1 MASSFKN
8 ASVTISAIN
17 TDTTFY
23 TASSVLS
30 AVIHGLY
37 IANKHATANVQVTL
51 KVIDSSESNA
61 ERVILHKVPIPPNTT
76 MSLDKPINLE
86 FWLNFPQICCNL
98 RGPAN
103 YWGCPDDCFPTAN
116 GSQGPVLEH
125 LKEIYDIDGQSLI
138 KVNITESSPIKGG
151 GGKYFHQGF
160 HN

>member
-30 AVIHGLY
+30 AVVHGLY

-86 FWLNFPQICCNL
+86 VNDVLKLAATNTNTD
-98 RGPAN
+98 GYA
-103 YWGCPDDCFPTAN
+103 
-116 GSQGPVLEH
+116 SVLE
-125 LKEIYDIDGQSLI
+125 L
-138 KVNITESSPIKGG
+138 T
-151 GGKYFHQGF
+151 
-160 HN
+160 